1 MLKSVMIMLA
11 VGVLVFELLEHVIF
25 PLVWFVKDRK
35 RTSVC
40 GVTGMLGKVGEIKC
54 WDESGGQIFIHGELW
69 RAVSEF
75 PLSMGD
81 SAVIENVDGLTLRV
95 TPFNEEGG
103 KVSQV
108 SGFQMPPK
116 GGFLWKI
123 ASAPLRALLSHGLSK
138 RR

>member
-1 MLKSVMIMLA
+1 MLA
-11 VGVLVFELLEHVIF
+11 VGVLLFEFLEHVIF
-25 PLVWFVKDRK
+25 PLIWFLKQRK

-40 GVTGMLGKVGEIKC
+40 GVTGMLGKVGE
-54 WDESGGQIFIHGELW
+54 LW

-75 PLSMGD
+75 QLSPGD

-95 TPFNEEGG
+95 TPWKEEGG

-108 SGFQMPPK
+108 SAFQMRPN
-116 GGFLWKI
+116 GGSLRKI